1 MKFGQKLQEFV
12 YFLTTNDKY
21 SEFDSRKSFNRI
33 NKPDSENLLGH
44 HHNNSSLEL
53 VSHTNDDTS
62 LAKNSNN
69 SNNNLQGIHEVNLA
83 WRHIKNWLHK
93 YSPDLN
99 NSLQSKCT
107 DSDLQDFQ
115 KDLSIKLPNCVIQYF
130 KLVDGQYSDFESS
143 GLIFGLKLM
152 SLDEIT
158 TATENWRRVAGHLN
172 EELKQNF
179 KSGLTKLPSSH
190 SNSNQL
196 TRKFTSTSNN
206 ADTSLNSIGAIN
218 DIDMANIGQDPIST
232 RSSIDISTTTS
243 RTSSTHSTNTA
254 TSMGYNSNIPPLTK
268 KRGMNIPKQRSIPP
282 NFIRETFAHPMW
294 IPLITDGVGNYIGID
309 LSPASEG
316 LLGQVILFGRDFD
329 FKFQISDN
337 WGDFLLIF
345 ANDLELGNWDLKQ
358 DQKNND
364 GDLFVGNEGDLVF
377 IDKSSGLEVP
387 YFEILKTRSVK
398 KWLDNLQKSTPETD
412 SNEQQQQQQQQHEQL
427 LDELKNSQVS
437 ILTLSNKKFQSI
449 DSFINNNL
457 TLIDS
462 MKKSELEGKTT
473 ITTNN
478 KTKLSSPS
486 LPVTF
491 TNNAS
496 KIKSPLSQDV
506 TEIILEG
513 GEEEEEKDATNK
525 KSTQPAPRPTTTTT
539 TTTTKTNI
547 DQTLEEVD
555 L

>member
-62 LAKNSNN
+62 SAKNSNN

-243 RTSSTHSTNTA
+243 RT
-254 TSMGYNSNIPPLTK
+254 
-268 KRGMNIPKQRSIPP
+268 
-282 NFIRETFAHPMW
+282 
-294 IPLITDGVGNYIGID
+294 
-309 LSPASEG
+309 
-316 LLGQVILFGRDFD
+316 RDR
-329 FKFQISDN
+329 
-337 WGDFLLIF
+337 
-345 ANDLELGNWDLKQ
+345 
-358 DQKNND
+358 
-364 GDLFVGNEGDLVF
+364 
-377 IDKSSGLEVP
+377 KSV
-387 YFEILKTRSVK
+387 V
-398 KWLDNLQKSTPETD
+398 
-412 SNEQQQQQQQQHEQL
+412 
-427 LDELKNSQVS
+427 
-437 ILTLSNKKFQSI
+437 
-449 DSFINNNL
+449 
-457 TLIDS
+457 
-462 MKKSELEGKTT
+462 
-473 ITTNN
+473 
-478 KTKLSSPS
+478 
-486 LPVTF
+486 
-491 TNNAS
+491 
-496 KIKSPLSQDV
+496 
-506 TEIILEG
+506 
-513 GEEEEEKDATNK
+513 
-525 KSTQPAPRPTTTTT
+525 
-539 TTTTKTNI
+539 
-547 DQTLEEVD
+547 
-555 L
+555 